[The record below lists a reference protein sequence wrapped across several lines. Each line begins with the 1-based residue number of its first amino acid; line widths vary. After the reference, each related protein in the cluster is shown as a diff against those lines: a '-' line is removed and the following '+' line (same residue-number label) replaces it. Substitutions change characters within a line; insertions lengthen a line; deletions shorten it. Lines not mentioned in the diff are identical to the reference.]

1 MKEKSEMTVNESLAL
16 ITETMNN
23 SRKAILRNSAKHFVL
38 WGCVLMVLSFT
49 IWQLWSS
56 TGNPAW
62 NFLWFAMPLIGYPL
76 ALVLSKKDE
85 TAPQSEISRMIGYVW
100 TVFGVFAMSI
110 SAIAVFAV
118 PMHIT
123 LLIVVM
129 LGLAECISGVLLK
142 NWPIII
148 CGFILGV
155 GGAVAA
161 MLWKSEAQ
169 LLLFTLGG
177 LLLVVTGLIVK
188 FQYK

>member
-1 MKEKSEMTVNESLAL
+1 MKEKSGMTVNESLAL

-62 NFLWFAMPLIGYPL
+62 NYLWFAMPVIGYPL

-85 TAPQSEISRMIGYVW
+85 TAPQSEISRLIGYVW
-100 TVFGVFAMSI
+100 TAFGAFAISL

-123 LLIVVM
+123 LLIVVI

>member
-62 NFLWFAMPLIGYPL
+62 NFLWFAMPVIGYPL

-85 TAPQSEISRMIGYVW
+85 AAPQSEISRMIGYVW

>member
-62 NFLWFAMPLIGYPL
+62 NYLWFAMPVIGYPL

-85 TAPQSEISRMIGYVW
+85 TAPQSEISRLIGYVW
-100 TVFGVFAMSI
+100 TAFGAFAISL

-123 LLIVVM
+123 LLIVVI

>member
-76 ALVLSKKDE
+76 ALVLTKKDE
-85 TAPQSEISRMIGYVW
+85 AAPQSEISRMIGYVW
-100 TVFGVFAMSI
+100 TVFGAFAMSI

-129 LGLAECISGVLLK
+129 LGLAESISGVLLK

>member
-62 NFLWFAMPLIGYPL
+62 NYLWFAMTVIGYPL

-85 TAPQSEISRMIGYVW
+85 TAPQSEISRLIGYVW
-100 TVFGVFAMSI
+100 TAFGAFAISL

-123 LLIVVM
+123 LLIVVI

>member
-76 ALVLSKKDE
+76 ALVLLKKDE
-85 TAPQSEISRMIGYVW
+85 AAPKSEISRMIGYVW
-100 TVFGVFAMSI
+100 TVFGAFAMSI

-129 LGLAECISGVLLK
+129 LGLAESISGVLLK

>member
-76 ALVLSKKDE
+76 ALVLTKKDE
-85 TAPQSEISRMIGYVW
+85 TAPKSEISRMIGYVW
-100 TVFGVFAMSI
+100 TAFGAFAMSI

>member
-76 ALVLSKKDE
+76 ALVLTKKDE
-85 TAPQSEISRMIGYVW
+85 AAPKSEISRMIGYVW
-100 TVFGVFAMSI
+100 TVFGAFAMSI

>member
-76 ALVLSKKDE
+76 ALVLTKKDE
-85 TAPQSEISRMIGYVW
+85 AAPKSEISRMIGYVW

>member
-76 ALVLSKKDE
+76 ALVLTKKDE
-85 TAPQSEISRMIGYVW
+85 AAPKSEISRMIGYVW
-100 TVFGVFAMSI
+100 TAFGAFAISL

-123 LLIVVM
+123 LLIVVI

>member
-76 ALVLSKKDE
+76 ALVLTKKDE
-85 TAPQSEISRMIGYVW
+85 AAPQSEISRMIGYVW
-100 TVFGVFAMSI
+100 TVFGAFAISL

>member
-76 ALVLSKKDE
+76 ALVLTKKDE
-85 TAPQSEISRMIGYVW
+85 AAPQSEISRMIGYVW
-100 TVFGVFAMSI
+100 TAFGAFAMSI

-129 LGLAECISGVLLK
+129 LGLAESISGVLLK

>member
-62 NFLWFAMPLIGYPL
+62 NYLWFAMPVIGYPL

-100 TVFGVFAMSI
+100 TVFGAFAMSI

-129 LGLAECISGVLLK
+129 LGLAESISGVLLK

-161 MLWKSEAQ
+161 VLWKSEAQ

>member
-76 ALVLSKKDE
+76 ALVLTKKDE
-85 TAPQSEISRMIGYVW
+85 AAPKSEISRMIGYVW

-129 LGLAECISGVLLK
+129 LGLAESISGVLLK

>member
-76 ALVLSKKDE
+76 ALVLTKKDE
-85 TAPQSEISRMIGYVW
+85 AAPQSEISRMIGYVW
-100 TVFGVFAMSI
+100 TVFGAFAISL

-123 LLIVVM
+123 LLIVVI

>member
-76 ALVLSKKDE
+76 ALVLTKKDE
-85 TAPQSEISRMIGYVW
+85 TAPKSEISRMIGYVW

>member
-76 ALVLSKKDE
+76 ALVLTKKDE
-85 TAPQSEISRMIGYVW
+85 AAPQSEISRMIGYVW
-100 TVFGVFAMSI
+100 TVFGAFAMSI

>member
-62 NFLWFAMPLIGYPL
+62 NYLWFAMPVIGYPL

-85 TAPQSEISRMIGYVW
+85 TAPQSEISRLIGYVW
-100 TVFGVFAMSI
+100 TAFGAFAISL
-110 SAIAVFAV
+110 SAIAVLAV

-123 LLIVVM
+123 LLIVVI

>member
-23 SRKAILRNSAKHFVL
+23 SRMAILRNSAKHFVL

-62 NFLWFAMPLIGYPL
+62 NFLWFAMPVIGYPL
-76 ALVLSKKDE
+76 ALVLTKKDE
-85 TAPQSEISRMIGYVW
+85 AAPQSEISRMIGYVW
-100 TVFGVFAMSI
+100 TAFGAFAMSI

-129 LGLAECISGVLLK
+129 LGLAESISGVLLK

>member
-62 NFLWFAMPLIGYPL
+62 NYLWFAMPVIGYPL

-85 TAPQSEISRMIGYVW
+85 TAPQSEISRLIGYVW
-100 TVFGVFAMSI
+100 TAFGVFAISL

-123 LLIVVM
+123 LLIVVL
-129 LGLAECISGVLLK
+129 LGLAESISGVLLK

-161 MLWKSEAQ
+161 TLWKSEAQ

>member
-1 MKEKSEMTVNESLAL
+1 MTVNESLAL

-76 ALVLSKKDE
+76 ALVLTKKDE
-85 TAPQSEISRMIGYVW
+85 AAPQSEISRMIGYVW
-100 TVFGVFAMSI
+100 TVFGAFAMSI

>member
-62 NFLWFAMPLIGYPL
+62 NFLWFAMPVIGYPL
-76 ALVLSKKDE
+76 ALVLTKKDE
-85 TAPQSEISRMIGYVW
+85 AAPQSEISRMIGYVW
-100 TVFGVFAMSI
+100 TVFGAFAMSI

-129 LGLAECISGVLLK
+129 LGLAESISGVLLK

>member
-85 TAPQSEISRMIGYVW
+85 AAPQSEISRMIGYVW
-100 TVFGVFAMSI
+100 TVFGAFAMSI

>member
-62 NFLWFAMPLIGYPL
+62 NYLWFAMPLIGYPL

-85 TAPQSEISRMIGYVW
+85 TAPQSEISRLIGYVW
-100 TVFGVFAMSI
+100 TAFGAFAISL

-123 LLIVVM
+123 LLIVVI